1 MKRWLKLAL
10 QLLSLVLFGAILWL
24 GGPQAWRQVVQ
35 GDARFILI
43 SFLLIGSATML
54 SANRLR
60 LIARAV
66 AGRELAPWQRFY
78 HLNMTA
84 RALGLVVP
92 RGLSTVAGKSV
103 AIHALGVSLKR
114 SIWIVLTDSFFDL
127 SLLGA
132 LVLPALWFLKGG
144 VAPLGFI
151 ALALGTILALAGG
164 LWWATATGR
173 LRSLAR
179 GLRHIPWLASALH
192 LDREVTADLLLPHS
206 TTLQA
211 LGLSVLLNSALVA
224 CFYYTARAIGL
235 PYPWH
240 LFAASFPATQLSL
253 VLAVTPGGLG
263 LIDAGWYGLLLLGGV
278 PRQEALTFVIAQR
291 AYVFVFVLVWAGI
304 STLLSLA
311 LGRKNRDEDPSY

>member
-10 QLLSLVLFGAILWL
+10 QILSLVVFGVILWL
-24 GGPQAWRQVVQ
+24 GGPQAWRQVIK
-35 GDARFILI
+35 GDARYILI

-60 LIARAV
+60 LVARAV

-78 HLNMTA
+78 YLNMTA

-103 AIHALGVSLKR
+103 AIHALGVSLRR
-114 SIWIVLTDSFFDL
+114 SIWIVLTDNFFDL
-127 SLLGA
+127 SLLGV

-144 VAPLGFI
+144 IAPIGFI
-151 ALALGTILALAGG
+151 ALALGMTLALAGG

-173 LRSLAR
+173 LLSLAR
-179 GLRHIPWLASALH
+179 ASRHIPWLASALH
-192 LDREVTADLLLPHS
+192 LDQDVAADLIPPHS

-224 CFYYTARAIGL
+224 CFYCTARAIGL
-235 PYPWH
+235 AYPWP

-263 LIDAGWYGLLLLGGV
+263 LFDAGWYGLLLLGGV
-278 PRQEALTFVIAQR
+278 PHQEALTFVIAQR
-291 AYVFVFVLVWAGI
+291 AYIFVFVLVLAGI
-304 STLLSLA
+304 STLLSITTERA
-311 LGRKNRDEDPSY
+311 SACED